1 MLRAWVFNLGLRGQP
16 LLHTMSVVTAPRSWS
31 APPAEPTPG
40 SGAHGAWRFARA
52 SADGLQWILK
62 RNCSFSPGQL
72 FGTYLALC
80 SVSLVIALGFTWQG
94 ASPVLA
100 FATVEML
107 LVGAALLV
115 YAHHAADQERIV
127 LAGGELSVEHRRG
140 AITHKTLFR
149 AAWVR
154 VEPRHGEGS
163 LVHLSADGQQAFVG
177 RYLRAELRAPLAHE
191 LRAALRAD
199 RDGELPQADASLGAD
214 AAAAPPNSDPK

>member
-1 MLRAWVFNLGLRGQP
+1 
-16 LLHTMSVVTAPRSWS
+16 MSAATASSTWS
-31 APPAEPTPG
+31 AHPAEG
-40 SGAHGAWRFARA
+40 RGGDAGWRFARV
-52 SADGLQWILK
+52 SAQGLQWVLK
-62 RNCSFSPGQL
+62 RNCSFTPGQL

-94 ASPVLA
+94 AAPVLA
-100 FATVEML
+100 FAAIEML

-140 AITHKTLFR
+140 AVTQTTLFR

-163 LVHLSADGQQAFVG
+163 LVQLSADGQQACVG
-177 RYLRAELRAPLAHE
+177 RYLRAEMRAPLAQE
-191 LRAALRAD
+191 LRAALRA
-199 RDGELPQADASLGAD
+199 ELDASPDTPPAP
-214 AAAAPPNSDPK
+214 PPNSDPK